1 MSEIRSTF
9 NPGYAGGLSR
19 NEAFEIY
26 GKAASQAARTVDFQK
41 AGQQALAGLMSVNY
55 DNEHGKSTAATGRP
69 QLHLPQARTSG
80 KESEGDLFTLL
91 MAMISELIGEVDVNK
106 LKHRLA
112 MLQSMAGAKQQGHE
126 KLAVEYAEAVAAL
139 EAAEGTVGGSQQNLE
154 KLREKVQQ
162 CQGLLDESEARLT
175 KLDPESPEYASEL
188 ALRNHLKGE
197 LANHTQA
204 FEKSTGA
211 HLKLIEIANA
221 AVKVLAI
228 VTAKVLEAG
237 VGGPQVKQSDE
248 KALSSSALALLNRL
262 KIIELLGESA
272 QNKEELSQELFLEL
286 QAKLQEKMQL
296 ESDKY
301 LEEVRKAEALQ
312 KTMGCIGKIIGALV
326 SIATIATGVLTLNP
340 VLVTVGVIGA
350 AVMIADEV
358 VKELTGVSFMAEAM
372 KPLMTV
378 MQEAISFFTDLYTTV
393 LVAVGVDPETAK
405 DIAQIAG
412 MIAGIGATIAA
423 IALAAIVG
431 AQVIGPMIG
440 AVASKLATVVSQAA
454 PAAVQA
460 VKQMT
465 TSAANTATQML
476 TQLRSFITNGA
487 DPVALARYATNLEI
501 ARTLTEF
508 VGVGMEVGCGIKSSM
523 HQAQAAE
530 HLADVKVRM
539 AISESIAS
547 YLTQVVEDYGKA
559 MQDRTRH
566 IEHVFSDLQRSHSVS
581 LQMARYI

>member
-9 NPGYAGGLSR
+9 NPAYAGRLSR
-19 NEAFEIY
+19 AESFEIY

-41 AGQQALAGLMSVNY
+41 AGQEALAGLMSVSY
-55 DNEHGKSTAATGRP
+55 DGEHRKPTAAAGRP
-69 QLHLPQARTSG
+69 QLHPPLAPNSG
-80 KESEGDLFTLL
+80 KEMEGDLFTLL

-106 LKHRLA
+106 LKNRLA

-126 KLAVEYAEAVAAL
+126 KLAAEYAEAVAAL
-139 EAAEGTVGGSQQNLE
+139 EAAEGAVGGSQQNLE
-154 KLREKVQQ
+154 KLRERVQQ
-162 CQGLLDESEARLT
+162 CQGLLDESEARLA

-188 ALRNHLKGE
+188 ALRNQLKGE

-204 FEKSTGA
+204 FEKATDA
-211 HLKLIEIANA
+211 HLKLIETANA
-221 AVKVLAI
+221 AAKVLAV
-228 VTAKVLEAG
+228 VTAKVLETG

-312 KTMGCIGKIIGALV
+312 KTMGCIGKIVGALV
-326 SIATIATGVLTLNP
+326 SIATIAAGVLTANP
-340 VLVTVGVIGA
+340 VLVAVGVIGA

-378 MQEAISFFTDLYTTV
+378 MQEAISFFTDLYTKV

-405 DIAQIAG
+405 EIAQIAG
-412 MIAGIGATIAA
+412 MIAGIAATIAA

-431 AQVIGPMIG
+431 AQVIGPMLG

-460 VKQMT
+460 MKQMA
-465 TSAANTATQML
+465 SSVGNTLTQML
-476 TQLRSFITNGA
+476 TQLRGFITNGA
-487 DPVALARYATNLEI
+487 DPVALARYANIVEI
-501 ARTLTEF
+501 ARALTEF
-508 VGVGMEVGCGIKSSM
+508 GGVAAQGGLGVKSGM
-523 HQAQAAE
+523 HQARAAE
-530 HLADVKVRM
+530 LLANVKVRM
-539 AISESIAS
+539 AISEAIAA

-581 LQMARYI
+581 LQMARYA

>member
-9 NPGYAGGLSR
+9 NPAYAGGLSR
-19 NEAFEIY
+19 TEAFEIY

-41 AGQQALAGLMSVNY
+41 AGQDALAGLMSVNY
-55 DNEHGKSTAATGRP
+55 DGEHGKSTATPGRP
-69 QLHLPQARTSG
+69 QLHLPLARTSG

-106 LKHRLA
+106 LKNRLA

-126 KLAVEYAEAVAAL
+126 KLASDYAEAVAAL
-139 EAAEGTVGGSQQNLE
+139 EAAEGAVGGSQEQLE
-154 KLREKVQQ
+154 KLRERVQQ
-162 CQGLLDESEARLT
+162 LQGLLDESEARLA

-188 ALRNHLKGE
+188 ARRDQLKGE
-197 LANHTQA
+197 LATHTQT
-204 FEKSTGA
+204 FEKATDA
-211 HLKLIEIANA
+211 HLKLIETANA
-221 AVKVLAI
+221 AAKVLAI

-237 VGGPQVKQSDE
+237 VGGPQVKQTDE

-272 QNKEELSQELFLEL
+272 QNKEELNQELFLEL

-296 ESDKY
+296 ESEKY

-312 KTMGCIGKIIGALV
+312 RTMGCIGKIVGALV
-326 SIATIATGVLTLNP
+326 AIATIAAGVLTVNP
-340 VLVTVGVIGA
+340 VLIAVGVIGA

-378 MQEAISFFTDLYTTV
+378 MQEAIQFFTDLYTKA
-393 LVAVGVDPETAK
+393 LVAFGVDSETAK
-405 DIAQIAG
+405 EIAQIAG
-412 MIAGIGATIAA
+412 MIAGIAATIAA

-431 AQVIGPMIG
+431 VQVVGPMIG
-440 AVASKLATVVSQAA
+440 AVASRLASVVAQAA

-460 VKQMT
+460 MKQVA
-465 TSAANTATQML
+465 SSVGNTLTQML
-476 TQLRSFITNGA
+476 TQIRSLVTKGA
-487 DPVALARYATNLEI
+487 DAVSLARYTSNLEI
-501 ARTLTEF
+501 AQALTEF
-508 VGVGMEVGCGIKSSM
+508 GGVAAQGVLGVRSGV

-539 AISESIAS
+539 AISEEITS
-547 YLTQVVEDYGKA
+547 YLTRLVEDYGKA

-566 IEHVFSDLQRSHSVS
+566 IEHVFADMQRSHSVS
-581 LQMARYI
+581 LQMVRHV